1 LYLLFHLLLPEPLQ
15 ALNEI
20 IDTAKD
26 KAKEISKQVIDYT
39 ESKAEDFLKSAS
51 IAIVDYIDSK
61 VDLLVDKAF
70 SYIENPF
77 KERTYSAENIFDD
90 FEASLNVKVEGEVG
104 DIINQIN
111 NEVQTLLLVE
121 MEIVENSPIG
131 SYVPDIIQ
139 GVDYTDFLEVYKDK
153 NLKEAI
159 EELTAILAEGKEVL
173 GYNVD
178 ETSKKVNSMIF
189 NTILEAKK
197 TVKYNIKAGIR
208 GYKDNLVNKFKETF
222 KKTAEKGKEEVNK
235 FIDSIGNTSDSEVMK
250 TNLRGS
256 FLSMK
261 YTDYLRLFLLF
272 TNKDVKLKR
281 IADLIQVNM
290 RKVSS
295 NNTFKLSECST
306 YMRVESSIS
315 IKYLFATK
323 PFMPK
328 ELRTEDGRRIKFDV
342 ILYKGY

>member
-1 LYLLFHLLLPEPLQ
+1 
-15 ALNEI
+15 
-20 IDTAKD
+20 
-26 KAKEISKQVIDYT
+26 
-39 ESKAEDFLKSAS
+39 
-51 IAIVDYIDSK
+51 
-61 VDLLVDKAF
+61 
-70 SYIENPF
+70 
-77 KERTYSAENIFDD
+77 
-90 FEASLNVKVEGEVG
+90 
-104 DIINQIN
+104 
-111 NEVQTLLLVE
+111 
-121 MEIVENSPIG
+121 
-131 SYVPDIIQ
+131 
-139 GVDYTDFLEVYKDK
+139 
-153 NLKEAI
+153 
-159 EELTAILAEGKEVL
+159 
-173 GYNVD
+173 
-178 ETSKKVNSMIF
+178 
-189 NTILEAKK
+189 
-197 TVKYNIKAGIR
+197 VKYNIKAGIR